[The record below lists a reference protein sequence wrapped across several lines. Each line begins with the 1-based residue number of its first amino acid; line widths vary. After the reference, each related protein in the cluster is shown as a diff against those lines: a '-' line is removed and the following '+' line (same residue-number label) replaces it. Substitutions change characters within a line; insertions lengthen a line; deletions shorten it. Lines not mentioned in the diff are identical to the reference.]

1 MVILDVL
8 DETVEKSQRARKT
21 REEENLGSREKPGSG
36 EKPGMETDTP
46 ERLCLPSRSLG
57 AWGLAEGG

>member
-8 DETVEKSQRARKT
+8 DATVEKSQRVRKT
-21 REEENLGSREKPGSG
+21 REEENLGSR

-46 ERLCLPSRSLG
+46 ERLCLPSGSLG
-57 AWGLAEGG
+57 TWGRAEGG